1 MIAALEDRYPVA
13 YMCDRLGVTRSK
25 YYAWRQRGGTST
37 RELEDRRLRTLMR
50 VIHAEW
56 GGIFGY
62 RRMCEILR
70 TQHGE
75 WVGARRVRRL
85 MGEASLWGVPLKKRR
100 HRRTRMATDVVPDLV
115 QRDFAAAAPNTIWV
129 SDLTEIQTAEGKL
142 YLCIIKDLYDGVV
155 VAWHMGL
162 RQTAELVTTTVDR
175 AVASRL
181 DGERPI
187 LHSDHGS
194 QYTSEAYRDCLEH
207 HGLTISM
214 GRVRTCADNASAESV
229 FSQLK
234 RELVYRSR
242 FRTRREAIEKIDRY
256 FLKIYNPLRR
266 VSLNKNEL
274 EQLAKLDDEERRY
287 KNGFDSLT

>member
-1 MIAALEDRYPVA
+1 MIAALDDTYPVA
-13 YMCDRLGVTRSK
+13 YMCDRLAVTRSK
-25 YYAWRQRGGTST
+25 YYAWHERGGAST
-37 RELEDRRLRTLMR
+37 RALEDRRLRTLIR

-62 RRMCEILR
+62 RRMREILR

-75 WVGARRVRRL
+75 WLGARRVRRL
-85 MGEASLWGVPLKKRR
+85 MGEASLWGVPVKKRR
-100 HRRTRMATDVVPDLV
+100 HRQTRMPDEVVPDLV
-115 QRDFAAAAPNTIWV
+115 QRDFAAAQPNAIWV
-129 SDLTEIQTAEGKL
+129 SDLTEIRTAEGKL

-155 VAWHMGL
+155 VAWRTGL

-214 GRVRTCADNASAESV
+214 GRVRTCADNASAETV

-234 RELVYRSR
+234 REMVYRSR
-242 FRTRREAIEKIDRY
+242 LRTRQEAIEKIDRY

-266 VSLNKNEL
+266 ISLNRHEL
-274 EQLAKLDDEERRY
+274 EQLARLDDEEQGY
-287 KNGFDSLT
+287 ENGFDSLT

>member
-1 MIAALEDRYPVA
+1 MIAALDDTYPVA
-13 YMCDRLGVTRSK
+13 YMCDRLAVTRSK

-37 RELEDRRLRTLMR
+37 RALEDRRLRTLIR

-62 RRMCEILR
+62 RRMREILQ

-75 WVGARRVRRL
+75 WLGARRVRRL
-85 MGEASLWGVPLKKRR
+85 MGEASLWGVPVKKRR
-100 HRRTRMATDVVPDLV
+100 HRQTRMTDEVVPDLV
-115 QRDFAAAAPNTIWV
+115 QRDFAAAQPNTIWV
-129 SDLTEIQTAEGKL
+129 SDLTEIRTAEGKL

-155 VAWHMGL
+155 VAWRTGL

-214 GRVRTCADNASAESV
+214 GRVRTCADNASAETV

-234 RELVYRSR
+234 REMVYRSR
-242 FRTRREAIEKIDRY
+242 LRTRQEAIEKIDRY

-266 VSLNKNEL
+266 ISLNRHEL
-274 EQLAKLDDEERRY
+274 EQLARLDDEEQGY
-287 KNGFDSLT
+287 ENGFDSLT

>member
-1 MIAALEDRYPVA
+1 MIAALDDTYPVA
-13 YMCDRLGVTRSK
+13 YMCDRLAVTRSK
-25 YYAWRQRGGTST
+25 YYAWRQRGGAST
-37 RELEDRRLRTLMR
+37 RALEDRRLRTLIR

-62 RRMCEILR
+62 RRMREILR

-75 WVGARRVRRL
+75 WLGARRVRRL
-85 MGEASLWGVPLKKRR
+85 MGEASLWGVPVKKRR
-100 HRRTRMATDVVPDLV
+100 HRKTRMTDEVVADLV
-115 QRDFAAAAPNTIWV
+115 QRDFAAAQPNTIWV
-129 SDLTEIQTAEGKL
+129 SDLTEIRTAEGKL

-155 VAWHMGL
+155 VAWRMGL
-162 RQTAELVTTTVDR
+162 RQTAELVTATVDR

-214 GRVRTCADNASAESV
+214 GRVRTCADNASAETV

-234 RELVYRSR
+234 REMVYRSR
-242 FRTRREAIEKIDRY
+242 LRTRQEAIEKIDRY

-266 VSLNKNEL
+266 ISLNRHEL
-274 EQLAKLDDEERRY
+274 EQLARLDDEEQGY
-287 KNGFDSLT
+287 ENGFDSLT

>member
-1 MIAALEDRYPVA
+1 MIATLDATYPVA
-13 YMCDRLGVTRSK
+13 YMCARLGVTRSK

-37 RELEDRRLRTLMR
+37 RAHEDRRLRTLMR

-62 RRMCEILR
+62 RRMREILQ

-75 WVGARRVRRL
+75 RVGTRRIRRL
-85 MGEASLWGVPLKKRR
+85 MGEASLWGVPVKKRR
-100 HRRTRMATDVVPDLV
+100 HRRTSSTTDCVPDLV
-115 QRDFAAAAPNTIWV
+115 QRDFTAAAPNQLWV
-129 SDLTEIQTAEGKL
+129 SDLTEIRTAEGKV
-142 YLCIIKDLYDGVV
+142 YVCIIKDLYDGIV
-155 VAWHMGL
+155 VAWQTGP
-162 RQTAELVTTTVDR
+162 RQTAALVTATVDQ

-194 QYTSEAYRDCLEH
+194 QYTSAAYQDCLNR
-207 HGLTISM
+207 HGLTTSM
-214 GRVRTCADNASAESV
+214 GQVRTCADNASAESV

-242 FRTRREAIEKIDRY
+242 FRTRREAIEKIDGY
-256 FLKIYNPLRR
+256 FLNIYNPLRR
-266 VSLNKNEL
+266 MSLNRAEL
-274 EQLAKLDDEERRY
+274 EQLAKLDDEERRHE
-287 KNGFDSLT
+287 NGFDSLT